1 LDPADSAPIVGVE
14 GGGGG
19 GGGGAIDKCSRGGV
33 KLRSNAGARV
43 NVDVE
48 DEEDSEEEE
57 EGDIDVMFD
66 QPEIDEGELDESGPA
81 RPLTRS
87 LFTHPI
93 PEKQALSTST
103 THLLSTL
110 AGSCRAVTS
119 SSATVFNNASNVL
132 KSLVSGH
139 SYDCVQPSFHNNTL
153 LAIAHRCDLA
163 ERLVESSQ
171 FIFSLNLIQ
180 FRTKIEW

>member
-1 LDPADSAPIVGVE
+1 LDPADRTPIVGVE
-14 GGGGG
+14 VEGGG

-43 NVDVE
+43 NIDVE
-48 DEEDSEEEE
+48 DEDEEEEEE
-57 EGDIDVMFD
+57 EGDIDVMFN
-66 QPEIDEGELDESGPA
+66 QTPSLS
-81 RPLTRS
+81 TR
-87 LFTHPI
+87 PI

-103 THLLSTL
+103 THLLSTV

-132 KSLVSGH
+132 KSLISGH
-139 SYDCVQPSFHNNTL
+139 SYDSIQPAFHDNTL

>member
-1 LDPADSAPIVGVE
+1 MVGA

-19 GGGGAIDKCSRGGV
+19 GGGGGGVAIDKCSRGGV
-33 KLRSNAGARV
+33 KLWSNAGARV

-48 DEEDSEEEE
+48 EGGEEEE
-57 EGDIDVMFD
+57 EGDIDDMFD
-66 QPEIDEGELDESGPA
+66 QIGERLSA
-81 RPLTRS
+81 R
-87 LFTHPI
+87 PI
-93 PEKQALSTST
+93 PEKQILSTST
-103 THLLSTL
+103 THLISTL

-119 SSATVFNNASNVL
+119 SSTATVFNNASNVL
-132 KSLVSGH
+132 KSLISGH
-139 SYDCVQPSFHNNTL
+139 SYDSVQPAFHNNTF